1 VQPEFDVLHRFM
13 LERAGVRGVL
23 VRLADSWHEVAARAD
38 YPPAVRD
45 LLGQSLTASALLT
58 GQIKFDGALSLELK
72 SRGDL
77 RLLFTE
83 CTDSG
88 RLRGLARHEEDA
100 DFDAGIDL
108 SAQPGATLAITIGN
122 VETGRRYQGLVDLD
136 RPDLASALEGYFER
150 SEQLPAH
157 LVLAVGPQGTAGLLL
172 QKLPGEG
179 GTELKGDADGW
190 GRVQHLTATLSDR
203 ELLELPVQ
211 DLLYRLYH
219 EERVRLFESS
229 ELAFGCSCSAQRVE
243 AMLRALGEDEAQAAL
258 DANQGV
264 VEVTCEFCA
273 SQYRYD
279 KVDIERVFS
288 EVPAAPAS
296 SSSH

>member
-1 VQPEFDVLHRFM
+1 LNAEHDVLHRFL

-23 VRLADSWHEVAARAD
+23 VRLSDSWSEVAARAD
-38 YPPAVRD
+38 YPPPVRE

-83 CTDSG
+83 CTDQG
-88 RLRGLARHEEDA
+88 RLRGLARHEESA
-100 DFDAGIDL
+100 DFAQGIDL

-157 LVLAVGPQGTAGLLL
+157 LMLAVGERGTAGLLL
-172 QKLPGEG
+172 QKLPAEG
-179 GTELKGDADGW
+179 GTAVPGDADGW
-190 GRVQHLTATLSDR
+190 DRVRHLTATVSEG
-203 ELLELPVQ
+203 ELLDLPAQ

-219 EERVRLFESS
+219 EENVRLFDPSD
-229 ELAFGCSCSAQRVE
+229 LAFGCSCSAQRVE
-243 AMLRALGEDEAQAAL
+243 AMLRALGSDEAQAAL
-258 DANQGV
+258 EANDGV

-279 KVDIERVFS
+279 RVDIERVFS
-288 EVPAAPAS
+288 EMPSAPTS
-296 SSSH
+296 ESNH

>member
-1 VQPEFDVLHRFM
+1 VTPEFDVLHRFM

-23 VRLADSWHEVAARAD
+23 VRLADSWHEVAGRAD
-38 YPPAVRD
+38 YPPAVRE

-83 CTDSG
+83 CTDAG
-88 RLRGLARHEEDA
+88 RLRGLARHDEEAEFGPD
-100 DFDAGIDL
+100 IDL

-122 VETGRRYQGLVDLD
+122 VETGSRYQGLVDLD

-157 LVLAVGPQGTAGLLL
+157 LVLAVGAQGTAGLLL

-179 GTELKGDADGW
+179 GIDLQSDADGW
-190 GRVQHLTATLSDR
+190 DRVQHLTATLTES
-203 ELLELPVQ
+203 ELLELPAQ

-219 EERVRLFESS
+219 EERVRLFEPSD
-229 ELAFGCSCSAQRVE
+229 LGFGCSCSAQRVE
-243 AMLRALGEDEAQAAL
+243 AMLRALGIDEAKAAL
-258 DANQGV
+258 DANDGV

-279 KVDIERVFS
+279 PVDIERVFS

>member
-1 VQPEFDVLHRFM
+1 MHPESDVLYRFM

-23 VRLADSWHEVAARAD
+23 VRLSDSWREVAGRAD
-38 YPPAVRD
+38 YPSAVRT
-45 LLGQSLTASALLT
+45 LLGQSLAASALLT

-77 RLLFTE
+77 RLLFAE
-83 CTDSG
+83 CTDRG
-88 RLRGLARHEEDA
+88 RLRGLARHQEDTA
-100 DFDAGIDL
+100 FGEAIDL

-136 RPDLASALEGYFER
+136 RPDLPGALEGYFER
-150 SEQLPAH
+150 SEQLPARM
-157 LVLAVGPQGTAGLLL
+157 LLAVDDDLAAGLLL
-172 QKLPGEG
+172 QKLPAEG
-179 GTELKGDADGW
+179 GTGTPGDADGW
-190 GRVQHLTATLSDR
+190 DRVGHLTATLGER

-211 DLLYRLYH
+211 DVLYRLYH
-219 EERVRLFESS
+219 EERVRLFEPSP
-229 ELAFGCSCSAQRVE
+229 LAFGCSCSAQRVE
-243 AMLRALGEDEAQAAL
+243 AMLRALGNEEAQAAMQ
-258 DANQGV
+258 ANDGV

-273 SQYRYD
+273 AQYRYD
-279 KVDIERVFS
+279 RVDVERVFS